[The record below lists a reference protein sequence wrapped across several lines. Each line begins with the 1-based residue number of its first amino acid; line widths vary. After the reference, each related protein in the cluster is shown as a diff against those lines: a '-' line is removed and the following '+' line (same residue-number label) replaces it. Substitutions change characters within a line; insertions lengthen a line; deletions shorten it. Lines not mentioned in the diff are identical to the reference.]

1 MKPELFQKIMEEIVT
16 LSNEELWELIAEI
29 RTLLKRRGEI
39 I

>member
-16 LSNEELWELIAEI
+16 LSNEKLWE
-29 RTLLKRRGEI
+29 LKRRGEI